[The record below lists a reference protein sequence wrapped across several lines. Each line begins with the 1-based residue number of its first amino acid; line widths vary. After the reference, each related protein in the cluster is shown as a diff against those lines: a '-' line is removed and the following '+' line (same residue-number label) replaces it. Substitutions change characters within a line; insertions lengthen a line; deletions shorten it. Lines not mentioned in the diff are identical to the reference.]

1 MSDPE
6 QRPPERTRPPGTFKV
21 GTIAG
26 SDVLISS
33 TWFLVAGLIAVIMA
47 PRVEQVQPGLGAW
60 KYVAGLTFAV
70 VLYLSVLLHEASHA
84 VMARRNGFPVH
95 SITLH
100 FLGGMTAIEGEARTP
115 RQEFSI
121 AVVGPLT
128 SLAVG
133 AAAVGLWFVTPD
145 GLLLM
150 AVEGLAAA
158 NLLVGVLN
166 LVPGLPLDGGRV
178 LEIVRV
184 EAVRER
190 PHRHRPIAAGWGG
203 RITALAAL
211 FWPLAMEPIFGVRAD
226 VLDFVLCAV
235 IAAFLWTG
243 ATAAMSSARVRR
255 RLPALVARDL
265 ARRTLAVP
273 DDLPLA
279 EAIRRAREAQAGSL
293 VTVTSGGRPVG
304 VVNEQALLA
313 TPEERRPWVA
323 VSTVARQ
330 SGRRPHPAG
339 HDHGRGA
346 GQRHQPQACPRVP
359 PGRGRRHHLRRTDH
373 RRRRQGVPGHGLVPF
388 ARGSLDARTRRP
400 ARRLVRRAPRTPP

>member
-1 MSDPE
+1 VSDSE
-6 QRPPERTRPPGTFKV
+6 QRAPERTRPPGTFKV

-33 TWFLVAGLIAVIMA
+33 SWFLVAGLIAVIMA
-47 PRVEQVQPGLGAW
+47 PRVEQVQPGLGAG
-60 KYVAGLTFAV
+60 KYVAGLAFAV

-84 VMARRNGFPVH
+84 VMARHYGFRVH

-100 FLGGMTAIEGEARTP
+100 FLGGMTAIEGESRTP
-115 RQEFSI
+115 REEFGI

-133 AAAVGLWFVTPD
+133 AGAIGLWFVTPD

-178 LEIVRV
+178 LKAFVWRITGST
-184 EAVRER
+184 
-190 PHRHRPIAAGWGG
+190 HTGTIAGGWGG
-203 RITALAAL
+203 RVTAVAAL
-211 FWPLAMEPIFGVRAD
+211 LWPLAQEPLFGVRAD
-226 VLDFVLCAV
+226 LLDFVLSAV
-235 IAAFLWTG
+235 IAVFLWTG

-293 VTVTSGGRPVG
+293 VTVTSSGQPIG
-304 VVNEQALLA
+304 VVNEHALLA
-313 TPEERRPWVA
+313 TPEDRRPWVS
-323 VSTVARQ
+323 VSTVARALDEGLMLPV
-330 SGRRPHPAG
+330 SIAG
-339 HDHGRGA
+339 EE
-346 GQRHQPQACPRVP
+346 
-359 PGRGRRHHLRRTDH
+359 
-373 RRRRQGVPGHGLVPF
+373 LVS
-388 ARGSLDARTRRP
+388 AIT
-400 ARRLVRRAPRTPP
+400 RTPAHEYLLIEDDGSIYGVLTTADVDRAFRATP

>member
-1 MSDPE
+1 VSDPE
-6 QRPPERTRPPGTFKV
+6 QRPPARTRPPGTFKI
-21 GTIAG
+21 GTVAG

-33 TWFLVAGLIAVIMA
+33 SWFLVAGLIAVIMA
-47 PRVEQVQPGLGAW
+47 PRIEQVQPGLGAW
-60 KYVAGLTFAV
+60 KYVAGLAFAV

-84 VMARRNGFPVH
+84 MMARRYGFPVH

-100 FLGGMTAIEGEARTP
+100 FLGGMTAVEGEARTP
-115 RQEFSI
+115 RQEFAI

-133 AAAVGLWFVTPD
+133 AAAVALWFVTPD
-145 GLLLM
+145 GLLLL

-158 NLLVGVLN
+158 NVLVGVLN

-178 LEIVRV
+178 LKSLVWRLSGSV
-184 EAVRER
+184 
-190 PHRHRPIAAGWGG
+190 HTGTIAAGWGG
-203 RITALAAL
+203 RVTAAAVL
-211 FWPLAMEPIFGVRAD
+211 FWPLAMEPLFGVRAD
-226 VLDFVLCAV
+226 VLDFVLSAV

-243 ATAAMSSARVRR
+243 ATAAMSSARIRR
-255 RLPALVARDL
+255 RLPSLVARDL

-293 VTVTSGGRPVG
+293 VTVTGAGRPVG

-323 VSTVARQ
+323 VSTVARDLDEGL
-330 SGRRPHPAG
+330 SLPATITG
-339 HDHGRGA
+339 EE
-346 GQRHQPQACPRVP
+346 
-359 PGRGRRHHLRRTDH
+359 
-373 RRRRQGVPGHGLVPF
+373 
-388 ARGSLDARTRRP
+388 
-400 ARRLVRRAPRTPP
+400 LVRALTRTPAHEYLLVEDDGTIYGVLTTADVDKAFRATP